1 MGKAKRKHELAPHP
15 REGNGRQQRPSAAE
29 REEARLMKLHA
40 ERLQVMRQP
49 HRRMNIDQRCENPL
63 GRFVIALRLAPEL
76 YDAGQ
81 EYAGIVR
88 SHRRLMGLPG
98 VLSNGPGSGH
108 RCEDADIAEKV
119 ERLRV
124 RSRDAYSAMRPSDAR
139 ITKWLCVEAGPSDD
153 VDLNDPAAV
162 ISLTWGLNA
171 LAVHFGMKTTRR
183 MA

>member
-1 MGKAKRKHELAPHP
+1 
-15 REGNGRQQRPSAAE
+15 
-29 REEARLMKLHA
+29 MKLHA

-139 ITKWLCVEAGPSDD
+139 ITKGLCVEAGPSDD
-153 VDLNDPAAV
+153 ADLNDPAAV

-171 LAVHFGMKTTRR
+171 LAVHFGMKSQPR
-183 MA
+183 MRSLDAGG